1 MKMIHGLRKHHYVLR
16 ASIFL
21 IAVALTAGMVGCSIE
36 IPLTGPIGIA
46 IGVVIAVVTF
56 FVVMHTVRVGSQVKR
71 VIAKFMEAGAARD
84 IEAAYACCSHSSYTK
99 EDIVELIEGSYDSFQ
114 DYKRLTISEQNWD
127 SREDTERARVN
138 GAIIYRGRK
147 QAFWC
152 SLVKERDG
160 WKIAGVQIGLTKE
173 GVVSQ
178 VVPGK
183 GGDDPGDLKRPKAV
197 AATAIESQP
206 SGKLFHDR
214 SLWLLLASNAVAILV
229 AVLQNWDLLAVMWV
243 YWFQSVV
250 IGFFHF
256 LRIRQLREFSTK
268 GFTINR
274 RSVEPTPETK
284 SRVARFFL
292 LHYGFFHFGYFIFLL
307 VFSGTGMFSSGGEN
321 ALTSA
326 DLKYIIPV
334 GLLFLGNHLYS
345 YFYNRPR
352 DTGRPN
358 IGTLMFYPYARIIPM
373 HLTIVLG
380 FFISSP
386 LLFFLLLKTLADAI
400 MHVVEH
406 RVLLRRGQQQA

>member
-1 MKMIHGLRKHHYVLR
+1 MKITFDLRR
-16 ASIFL
+16 W
-21 IAVALTAGMVGCSIE
+21 
-36 IPLTGPIGIA
+36 
-46 IGVVIAVVTF
+46 
-56 FVVMHTVRVGSQVKR
+56 R
-71 VIAKFMEAGAARD
+71 
-84 IEAAYACCSHSSYTK
+84 
-99 EDIVELIEGSYDSFQ
+99 
-114 DYKRLTISEQNWD
+114 
-127 SREDTERARVN
+127 
-138 GAIIYRGRK
+138 
-147 QAFWC
+147 
-152 SLVKERDG
+152 
-160 WKIAGVQIGLTKE
+160 
-173 GVVSQ
+173 
-178 VVPGK
+178 
-183 GGDDPGDLKRPKAV
+183 AV
-197 AATAIESQP
+197 AATAMKSQP
-206 SGKLFHDR
+206 SGNLFYDR
-214 SLWLLLASNAVAILV
+214 SLWLLLASNTVTILV

-250 IGFFHF
+250 IGSFNF
-256 LRIRQLREFSTK
+256 LRIRQLREFSTE
-268 GFTINR
+268 GFRINR

-292 LHYGFFHFGYFIFLL
+292 LHYGFFHLLYFMFLL

-321 ALTSA
+321 PLTSA

-334 GLLFLGNHLYS
+334 ALLFLGNHLYS